1 MVLMPKARNVPAS
14 EPIVGVLLDLLMA
27 VMDTLGVWSAAAGD
41 RGRGL
46 AWRDAVTARMIA
58 SLLYVPYE
66 DLVRTAAVDLGLS
79 NSAVSDLFDRWP
91 TMIPWPDAAV
101 LSQLTM
107 PYAFVTN
114 CSTELARAAVDRS
127 GLDPAFSLSAEE
139 AGCYKPNAR
148 IYQLACLRLGTTPG
162 RTLFVAGAPYDGV
175 GARKAGLDVAIV
187 NRRPDR
193 PTPPRIEIV
202 ESLAEIVT
210 AIHRGRHV
218 VDAPLPRGAE

>member
-1 MVLMPKARNVPAS
+1 MPKARDVPAR
-14 EPIVGVLLDLLMA
+14 EPIAGVLLDLLMA
-27 VMDTLGVWSAAAGD
+27 VMDSLGIWSAAAGD

-58 SLLYVPYE
+58 APRYQPYE
-66 DLVRTAAVDLGLS
+66 DLIRTTAVDLGLPDA
-79 NSAVSDLFDRWP
+79 AVSDLFDRWP
-91 TMIPWPDAAV
+91 TMSPWPDASV
-101 LSQLTM
+101 LTRLNV

-114 CSTELARAAVDRS
+114 CSTELATAAVDRS
-127 GLDPAFSLSAEE
+127 GLDPTFTLSAEE

-162 RTLFVAGAPYDGV
+162 HTLFVAGAPYDGV
-175 GARKAGLDVAIV
+175 GAQKAGLDVAMV

-193 PTPPRIEIV
+193 PTPPKIEIV

-210 AIHRGRHV
+210 AFHRGRDS
-218 VDAPLPRGAE
+218 VDAPRPRGAE

>member
-1 MVLMPKARNVPAS
+1 MPKSRDVPAGGTN
-14 EPIVGVLLDLLMA
+14 VGVLLDLLMA
-27 VMDTLGVWSAAAGD
+27 VMDSVGVWSAAAGD

-58 SLLYVPYE
+58 APLYVPYE
-66 DLVRTAAVDLGLS
+66 GLVRAAAVDLRLPDA
-79 NSAVSDLFDRWP
+79 AVSDLFDRWP
-91 TMIPWPDAAV
+91 TMSPWPDAAV
-101 LSQLTM
+101 LTRLNM
-107 PYAFVTN
+107 RYAFVTN
-114 CSTELARAAVDRS
+114 CSTALATAAVDRS
-127 GLDPAFSLSAEE
+127 DLDPAFTLTAEE

-193 PTPPRIEIV
+193 PTPPKIKIV

-210 AIHRGRHV
+210 AFSSR
-218 VDAPLPRGAE
+218 PPRR

>member
-1 MVLMPKARNVPAS
+1 MPRVRDVATV
-14 EPIVGVLLDLLMA
+14 EPVAGVLLDLLMA
-27 VMDTLGVWSAAAGD
+27 VMNSLEVWSAAAGG

-58 SLLYVPYE
+58 APLYVPYE
-66 DLVRTAAVDLGLS
+66 DLVRTAAVDLGLP
-79 NSAVSDLFDRWP
+79 NAAVSDLFDRWP
-91 TMIPWPDAAV
+91 TMTPWPDAAV
-101 LSQLTM
+101 LSRLTV

-114 CSTELARAAVDRS
+114 CSAELATAAVDRS
-127 GLDPAFSLSAEE
+127 GLDPAFTLSAEE

-148 IYQLACLRLGTTPG
+148 IYQLACLRLGTTPA

-175 GARKAGLDVAIV
+175 GARNAGLNVAIV

-193 PTPPRIEIV
+193 PMPPKIEIV

-210 AIHRGRHV
+210 AFHRGRDS